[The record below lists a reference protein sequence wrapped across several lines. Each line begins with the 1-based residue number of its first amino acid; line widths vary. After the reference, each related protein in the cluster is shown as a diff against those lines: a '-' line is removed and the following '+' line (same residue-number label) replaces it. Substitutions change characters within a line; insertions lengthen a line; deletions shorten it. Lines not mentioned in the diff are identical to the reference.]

1 MIKIKA
7 YLTGLYWKIKR
18 FFYKSTVQADIAP
31 ATVPNPLLKWPRNF
45 NCVCGSGK
53 KFKKCCLNG
62 LASQVTIKDA
72 NMINERLA
80 KYRV

>member
-1 MIKIKA
+1 MLFIKNHLI
-7 YLTGLYWKIKR
+7 GLYWRVKR
-18 FFYKSTVQADIAP
+18 FFYKTATQADIAP

-62 LASQVTIKDA
+62 LNSQVTIKDA
-72 NMINERLA
+72 NAINKKLE

>member
-1 MIKIKA
+1 MKSRLIGI
-7 YLTGLYWKIKR
+7 YWRVKR
-18 FFYKSTVQADIAP
+18 FAYSLFKIDITP
-31 ATVPNPLLKWPRNF
+31 TSVPNPLLKWPRNF

-62 LASQVTIKDA
+62 LAKQVTIKDA
-72 NMINERLA
+72 NAINKKLD